1 MGRGNRLQ
9 KLREFVG
16 LNVNTA
22 ITFNNLRERGYGT
35 GVALSVTSWVA
46 VFVTLPLVKDGMPA
60 RAVAG

>member
-22 ITFNNLRERGYGT
+22 IAFNYLRKSDYGT
-35 GVALSVTSWVA
+35 GVALSVTSWVV
-46 VFVTLPLVKDGMPA
+46 VFVTLPLLKDGMPA